1 MRSGVPE
8 RVCACA
14 RANVLGL
21 VLAGICASALLWQA
35 QTYLPFFVDDSFIA
49 LRYVW
54 RLVHGRGLTW
64 TDGERVEG
72 YSDLLWILLVAAGEW
87 LRVAVDSPV
96 NVPSL
101 GRLVDISRATGIACT
116 VAAVLAVIYAHAP
129 RRLRDT
135 PPALAGGV
143 AMVLTSPVVAWSIGG
158 LEQPL
163 LSALVA
169 WAVVAGYRI
178 VDGRTDRCAE
188 RLLGFLLGLASLARP
203 DGVLF
208 TVTTCAGVFLASG
221 ATRQS
226 GRVVLRVAALA
237 SAFAVAQLAFRRI
250 YYGTWVPNTA
260 HVKLAFNATRVTQ
273 GWRYVAGA
281 EPYLGS
287 LYWMAVV
294 GAALAMTHR
303 RSRRRVALPMIS
315 AAGWTSYV
323 VAIGG
328 DISPARRHLVVPIV
342 LLSLVIVEGLHALAT
357 RSPAARGLAWAAAVG
372 GLVLLARAERDDPE
386 KRHAL
391 NDTWPW
397 SGLEVGR
404 FLSRAFFVERPL
416 VAVDA
421 AGALPYFAPELP
433 CLDMLG
439 LNDRF
444 LATHHPPE
452 FGKGF
457 IGHELGNGDY
467 ILARKPDLIAFGTA
481 LGGADAHWRGGLE
494 MRQDPEF
501 TRRYTLVSFETPEG
515 VGTRLWV
522 RSSEGRIGIQRSDR
536 EVVVPGHL
544 LASAPSGLAV
554 LDAEGRIG
562 ARLDAAHAAQVG
574 GVGLGPGR
582 WLARVEASG
591 RVRTIAWGPGLV
603 PCGDGAVAE
612 LRAQSEVCVA
622 DGDDAQLTVTVALVD
637 GQAAHVRRVLFRRE

>member
-1 MRSGVPE
+1 MKWGVSAHV
-8 RVCACA
+8 RANA
-14 RANVLGL
+14 RANLL
-21 VLAGICASALLWQA
+21 VIALAGICWGALLWQA
-35 QTYLPFFVDDSFIA
+35 RTYLPFFVDDSFIA

-54 RLVHGRGLTW
+54 RLLHGRGLTW

-72 YSDLLWILLVAAGEW
+72 YSDLLWILLVAAGGW
-87 LRVAVDSPV
+87 LRDAGAISSSAA
-96 NVPSL
+96 SL
-101 GRLVDISRATGIACT
+101 NGLVDISRAVGALCT
-116 VAAVLAVIYAHAP
+116 LGAVVAVIHAHAP
-129 RRLRDT
+129 RRLVDA
-135 PPALAGGV
+135 PPALAGGL

-178 VDGRTDRCAE
+178 VDGRTDRRAE
-188 RLLGFLLGLASLARP
+188 GILGVLLGLVALTRP
-203 DGVLF
+203 DGALF
-208 TVTTCAGVFLASG
+208 TITTCAGVFLASG
-221 ATRQS
+221 ATRRS
-226 GRVVLRVAALA
+226 GRVVVGVAALA
-237 SAFAVAQLAFRRI
+237 GAFAVAQLAFRRV

-260 HVKLAFNATRVTQ
+260 HVKLAFNETRVTQ
-273 GWRYVAGA
+273 GWHYVAGA
-281 EPYLGS
+281 EPYLRS
-287 LYWMAVV
+287 LYWMAAV
-294 GAALAMTHR
+294 GVALAMTDR
-303 RSRRRVALPMIS
+303 RSRRRVLLPVFG
-315 AAGWTSYV
+315 AAGWTAYV

-328 DISPARRHLVVPIV
+328 DISPARRHLVVTIV
-342 LLSLVIVEGLHALAT
+342 LLSLVIVEGLRAVAA
-357 RSPAARGLAWAAAVG
+357 RPAPVRGLAWVTAAA

-397 SGLEVGR
+397 SGLEVGG
-404 FLSRAFFVERPL
+404 FLSRAFVAERPL

-481 LGGADAHWRGGLE
+481 VGGPDAHWRGGVE
-494 MRQDPEF
+494 MRRDPEF
-501 TRRYTLVSFETPEG
+501 SRHYVLVTFETPEG

-522 RSSEGRIGIQRSDR
+522 RSMEGRLGIQRTDQ
-536 EVVVPGHL
+536 EVVVPGYL
-544 LASAPSGLAV
+544 LGSSPSGLAV

-562 ARLDAAHAAQVG
+562 ARLDASHAAEVG
-574 GVGLGPGR
+574 GLSLRPGR
-582 WLARVEASG
+582 WSARVEGSG
-591 RVRTIAWGPGLV
+591 SMRPMAWGSGLV
-603 PCGDGAVAE
+603 ACSQATVAE
-612 LRAQSEVCVA
+612 LCVA
-622 DGDDAQLTVTVALVD
+622 EGADAQLTLTVVLAD